1 MRVDCFDLCLAS
13 VAMPILGT
21 ADDFQFI
28 VMNEPTIPK
37 DARTTIRKQA
47 MKEIGLK
54 RRKKGQP
61 GDANQRYVPV
71 NFPEQGNEILADN
84 SADTIISARALTRKD
99 DIWDGG
105 SDYSA
110 AWGRPIPTTSD
121 VDEMLYD
128 EEAPGSRVMVVRQ
141 DTTST
146 FKLMWSNTLTMSDY
160 DRVRSRHGVELT
172 DLSALA
178 LFSPGNSSAHR
189 SASLFH
195 NQQWSYMHYVPARYG
210 ITPCLTAT
218 TNAVLAKVRMILS
231 PDCGGAGTCSGLYGV
246 ALRAVQEAIGNE
258 MTAGDADVLCATQLL
273 SLYEVSNISFRFLS
287 IR

>member
-1 MRVDCFDLCLAS
+1 M
-13 VAMPILGT
+13 
-21 ADDFQFI
+21 
-28 VMNEPTIPK
+28 E
-37 DARTTIRKQA
+37 
-47 MKEIGLK
+47 EIGFQ
-54 RRKKGQP
+54 RRKKSRRDDTSKRHSPVHPAKQGSAIRRDDSVDTTVP
-61 GDANQRYVPV
+61 MRSLVKKGDVRH
-71 NFPEQGNEILADN
+71 
-84 SADTIISARALTRKD
+84 
-99 DIWDGG
+99 GG
-105 SDYSA
+105 KNHYA
-110 AWGRPIPTTSD
+110 AWGSPISTTSGVGD
-121 VDEMLYD
+121 VLYG
-128 EEAPGSRVMVVRQ
+128 EEAAGSQ
-141 DTTST
+141 ASSAHPYPTST
-146 FKLMWSNTLTMSDY
+146 FSLKLSNTITMSDY
-160 DRVRSRHGVELT
+160 DRVRSKLGVELT

-178 LFSPGNSSAHR
+178 LFSVGQSSAHR
-189 SASLFH
+189 SAALFH